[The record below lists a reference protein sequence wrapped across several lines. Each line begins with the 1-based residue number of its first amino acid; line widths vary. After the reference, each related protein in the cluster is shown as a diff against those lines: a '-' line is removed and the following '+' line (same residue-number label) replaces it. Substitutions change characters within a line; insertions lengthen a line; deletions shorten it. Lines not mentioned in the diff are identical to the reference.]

1 MNASLPTQ
9 RPGAAPT
16 IERVAYWLM
25 TASLG
30 MTLFNLLVAQVLFG
44 IAALLWLWIVRADG
58 QVPEVPPFFWP
69 LAGYAALT
77 LVSAAVSSDPRAS
90 FVDSRQLVLF
100 LIVPAVVRLARGSR
114 AMTTLDVI
122 MALGAAGAFVGV
134 VEYTIF
140 GFDNLDRRPTG
151 SLSHYMTYSGL
162 IMLVL
167 GAAVARLLFYPAQR
181 IWPAVAIPALAVAL
195 AATQTRNAYLGALAA
210 IACLLPLRQVRLL
223 LAVPVLI
230 LLFVVAAPAQIRDR
244 AFSIA
249 DLEDASNRDRVQMLV
264 MGRDMVRDHPLFG
277 VGPEMVGRMYGR
289 YLQPDPV
296 HTYNPHLHNVP
307 VQIAAERGLPALAAW
322 LWFVATAAWGL
333 LQEFR
338 RGPAPALAAAGLGAI
353 VAMLVAGLFE
363 YNFGDSEFM
372 MLFLALI
379 SLPYA
384 ARAGGS
390 AAARSTAVRQ

>member
-1 MNASLPTQ
+1 MTAT
-9 RPGAAPT
+9 APSPSNV
-16 IERVAYWLM
+16 ERVAYWLL

-30 MTLFNLLVAQVLFG
+30 MTLFNLLAAQVLFG
-44 IAALLWLWIVRADG
+44 LATVLWLAVIRRDPHHAV
-58 QVPEVPPFFWP
+58 VPPFFWP
-69 LAGYAALT
+69 LVVYAGLT
-77 LVSAAVSSDPRAS
+77 LASAAMSPDRRAS
-90 FVDSRQLVLF
+90 FLDSRQLVLI
-100 LIVPAVVRLARGSR
+100 LIVPVVVRLARGTR

-122 MALGAAGAFVGV
+122 MALGAAGAFIGV

-140 GFDNLDRRPTG
+140 GFDNLSRRPMG

-167 GAAVARLLFYPAQR
+167 AAAVARLLFYPAQR

-210 IACLLPLRQVRLL
+210 MACLLPLRQVRLL
-223 LAVPVLI
+223 LAVPVLVI
-230 LLFVVAAPAQIRDR
+230 LFVVAAPAQIKDR
-244 AFSIA
+244 AFSITSLQ
-249 DLEDASNRDRVQMLV
+249 DESNRDRIQMLA
-264 MGRDMVRDHPLFG
+264 MGRDMIRDHPVFG
-277 VGPEMVGRMYGR
+277 VGPEMVGRVYGQ
-289 YLQPDPV
+289 YLQPNPV

-322 LWFVATAAWGL
+322 LWFIVAAAWGL

-353 VAMLVAGLFE
+353 VAMLTAGLFE

-372 MLFLALI
+372 MLFLGLI
-379 SLPYA
+379 ALPYA
-384 ARAGGS
+384 ARG
-390 AAARSTAVRQ
+390 ARSPNGGAFRSGV

>member
-1 MNASLPTQ
+1 MTGSSSQQDLD
-9 RPGAAPT
+9 R
-16 IERVAYWLM
+16 IAYWLL

-30 MTLFNLLVAQVLFG
+30 MTLFNLLAAQVLFG
-44 IAALLWLWIVRADG
+44 LAALLWVWIVRSDARRPD
-58 QVPEVPPFFWP
+58 VPQFFWP
-69 LAGYAALT
+69 LAAYAGLT
-77 LVSAAVSSDPRAS
+77 LASAAMSLDPRAS
-90 FVDSRQLVLF
+90 FIDSRQLVLI
-100 LIVPAVVRLARGSR
+100 LIVPVVIRLARGTR

-122 MALGAAGAFVGV
+122 MALGAAGAFIGV

-140 GFDNLDRRPTG
+140 GFDNLNRRPMG

-181 IWPAVAIPALAVAL
+181 IWPAVAVPALAVAL

-210 IACLLPLRQVRLL
+210 LACLLPLRQVRLL

-230 LLFVVAAPAQIRDR
+230 VLFVVAAPAQIKDR

-249 DLEDASNRDRVQMLV
+249 NLQDESNRDRIQMLA
-264 MGRDMVRDHPLFG
+264 MGRNMIRDYPMFG
-277 VGPEMVGRMYGR
+277 VGPEMVGRVYGK
-289 YLQPDPV
+289 YLQPNPV

-307 VQIAAERGLPALAAW
+307 VQIAAERGLPALAVW
-322 LWFVATAAWGL
+322 LWFIGAAAWGL

-353 VAMLVAGLFE
+353 AAMLTAGLFE

-372 MLFLALI
+372 MLFLGLI

-384 ARAGGS
+384 ARAAATAAADASRS
-390 AAARSTAVRQ
+390 AA

>member
-1 MNASLPTQ
+1 MSPDPKASL
-9 RPGAAPT
+9 
-16 IERVAYWLM
+16 I
-25 TASLG
+25 
-30 MTLFNLLVAQVLFG
+30 
-44 IAALLWLWIVRADG
+44 
-58 QVPEVPPFFWP
+58 
-69 LAGYAALT
+69 
-77 LVSAAVSSDPRAS
+77 
-90 FVDSRQLVLF
+90 DSRQLVLF
-100 LIVPAVVRLARGSR
+100 LIVPVVVRLAPGAR

-140 GFDNLDRRPTG
+140 GFDNLDRRPMG

-167 GAAVARLLFYPAQR
+167 AAAVARLLFYPAQR
-181 IWPAVAIPALAVAL
+181 IWPAVAVPALAVAL

-230 LLFVVAAPAQIRDR
+230 VLFVVAAPAQIKDR

-249 DLEDASNRDRVQMLV
+249 NLQDDSNRDRLQMLV
-264 MGRDMVRDHPLFG
+264 MGRNMIRDHPMFG
-277 VGPEMVGRMYGR
+277 VGPEMVGRVYR
-289 YLQPDPV
+289 PISSTEPRPHLQPAPAQCARADRGRARLAGPRRV
-296 HTYNPHLHNVP
+296 AVFHRDGRMG
-307 VQIAAERGLPALAAW
+307 AAS
-322 LWFVATAAWGL
+322 
-333 LQEFR
+333 EFR

-353 VAMLVAGLFE
+353 VAMLTAGLFE

-384 ARAGGS
+384 ARSGSPASRGGS
-390 AAARSTAVRQ
+390 DRSR

>member
-1 MNASLPTQ
+1 MTATLSSPP
-9 RPGAAPT
+9 RV
-16 IERVAYWLM
+16 ERVAYWLL

-30 MTLFNLLVAQVLFG
+30 MTLFNLLAAQVLFG
-44 IAALLWLWIVRADG
+44 LAAMLWLAVVRGDAHRPG
-58 QVPEVPPFFWP
+58 VPPFFWP
-69 LAGYAALT
+69 LVVYAGLT
-77 LVSAAVSSDPRAS
+77 LASAAMSLDPRAS
-90 FVDSRQLVLF
+90 FVDSRQLVLL
-100 LIVPAVVRLARGSR
+100 LIVPVVVRLARGAR

-122 MALGAAGAFVGV
+122 MALGAAGAFIGV

-140 GFDNLDRRPTG
+140 GFDNLNRRPMG

-167 GAAVARLLFYPAQR
+167 AAAVARLLFYPAQR

-210 IACLLPLRQVRLL
+210 IVCLLPLREVRLL
-223 LAVPVLI
+223 LAVPLLVV
-230 LLFVVAAPAQIRDR
+230 LFVVAAPAQIKDR
-244 AFSIA
+244 ALSIA
-249 DLEDASNRDRVQMLV
+249 NLQDESNRDRIQMLA
-264 MGRDMVRDHPLFG
+264 MGRDMVRDHPAFG
-277 VGPEMVGRMYGR
+277 VGPEMVGRVYGN
-289 YLQPDPV
+289 YLQPNPV

-322 LWFVATAAWGL
+322 LWFIVAAAWGL

-353 VAMLVAGLFE
+353 VAMLTAGLFE

-372 MLFLALI
+372 MLFLGLI

-384 ARAGGS
+384 ARTAAPSPTGAFDQAG
-390 AAARSTAVRQ
+390 

>member
-1 MNASLPTQ
+1 MTDVSSSTGSPGSL
-9 RPGAAPT
+9 
-16 IERVAYWLM
+16 ERIAYWLL

-30 MTLFNLLVAQVLFG
+30 MTLFNLLTAQVLFG
-44 IAALLWLWIVRADG
+44 LAALLWLWVIRSDG
-58 QVPEVPPFFWP
+58 RRPEVPTFFWP

-77 LVSAAVSSDPRAS
+77 LLSAAMSPDPRAS
-90 FVDSRQLVLF
+90 VIDSRQLVLF
-100 LIVPAVVRLARGSR
+100 LIVPVVVRLARGVR

-140 GFDNLDRRPTG
+140 GFDNLDRRPMG

-167 GAAVARLLFYPAQR
+167 AAAVARLLFYPAQR
-181 IWPAVAIPALAVAL
+181 IWPAVAVPALAVAL

-223 LAVPVLI
+223 LAIPVLVV
-230 LLFVVAAPAQIRDR
+230 LFVVAAPPQIKER

-249 DLEDASNRDRVQMLV
+249 NLQDDSNRDRLQMLV
-264 MGRDMVRDHPLFG
+264 MGRNMIRDHPVFG
-277 VGPEMVGRMYGR
+277 VGPEMVGRVYGQ
-289 YLQPDPV
+289 YLQPNPV

-307 VQIAAERGLPALAAW
+307 VQIAAERGLPALAVW
-322 LWFVATAAWGL
+322 LLFIGTAAWGL
-333 LQEFR
+333 FQEFR

-353 VAMLVAGLFE
+353 VAMLTAGLFE

-384 ARAGGS
+384 ARTADPAGHP
-390 AAARSTAVRQ
+390 ARRQ

>member
-1 MNASLPTQ
+1 MIESSSRRQEL
-9 RPGAAPT
+9 
-16 IERVAYWLM
+16 ERVAYWLL

-30 MTLFNLLVAQVLFG
+30 MTLFNLLAAQVLFG
-44 IAALLWLWIVRADG
+44 LAAVLWLWLVRSDRRR
-58 QVPEVPPFFWP
+58 PDVPPFFWP
-69 LAGYAALT
+69 LAAYAGLT
-77 LVSAAVSSDPRAS
+77 LVSAAMSLDPPAS
-90 FVDSRQLVLF
+90 FVDSRQLVLI
-100 LIVPAVVRLARGSR
+100 LIVPVVIRLARGTR

-122 MALGAAGAFVGV
+122 MALGAAGAFIGV

-140 GFDNLDRRPTG
+140 GFDNLNRRPMG

-181 IWPAVAIPALAVAL
+181 IWPAVAVPALAVAL

-210 IACLLPLRQVRLL
+210 LACLLPLRQVRLL

-230 LLFVVAAPAQIRDR
+230 VLFVVAAPAQIKDR

-249 DLEDASNRDRVQMLV
+249 NLQDESNRDRIQMLA
-264 MGRDMVRDHPLFG
+264 MGRNMIRDHPVFG
-277 VGPEMVGRMYGR
+277 VGPEMVGRVYGQ
-289 YLQPDPV
+289 YLQPNPV

-322 LWFVATAAWGL
+322 LWFIVAAAWGL

-353 VAMLVAGLFE
+353 AAMLTAGLFE

-372 MLFLALI
+372 MLFLGLI

-384 ARAGGS
+384 ARAAAT
-390 AAARSTAVRQ
+390 AAADASRPAA